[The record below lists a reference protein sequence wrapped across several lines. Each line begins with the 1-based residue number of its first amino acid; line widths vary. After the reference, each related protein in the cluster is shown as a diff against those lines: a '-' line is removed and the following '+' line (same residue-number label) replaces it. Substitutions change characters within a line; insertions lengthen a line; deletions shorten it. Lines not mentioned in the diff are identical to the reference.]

1 MLLDRL
7 LPDCIT
13 VNLSSTRPTAELTLF
28 VEEARLKSALADEG
42 LKASVLEQPSRITA
56 GSGVDKKLNL
66 RTVYLEVDELR

>member
-1 MLLDRL
+1 M
-7 LPDCIT
+7 
-13 VNLSSTRPTAELTLF
+13 LF

-42 LKASVLEQPSRITA
+42 LKASVLEQSSRITA